1 MRRSWAMPSLSSVS
15 AACRIVSQSDWLP
28 MMMPTAGCVSPIAAS
43 LSAAESAHYRSG
55 RRAGKPPRD
64 AGRTAAPSF
73 APDHGCHDA
82 QVDITCGREVS
93 CTVRWSR
100 DLLRGRFLDILR
112 RSSDPGRLALV
123 LMDIQNTKPVR
134 GAASMVYFDINSL
147 KQINERISHAAGDAA
162 LLQVARI
169 LVENVRNSDV
179 VGRLGGDELGVL
191 LVQADQELAEQ
202 KAAQLAAAVA
212 AQPLQWQGQSIPLGV
227 SYRVYSFNGGE
238 NARDAI
244 DAPDPPLY

>member
-28 MMMPTAGCVSPIAAS
+28 MMMPTAAS

-134 GAASMVYFDINSL
+134 GAANT
-147 KQINERISHAAGDAA
+147 G
-162 LLQVARI
+162 
-169 LVENVRNSDV
+169 
-179 VGRLGGDELGVL
+179 
-191 LVQADQELAEQ
+191 
-202 KAAQLAAAVA
+202 KAA
-212 AQPLQWQGQSIPLGV
+212 AQ
-227 SYRVYSFNGGE
+227 
-238 NARDAI
+238 
-244 DAPDPPLY
+244 